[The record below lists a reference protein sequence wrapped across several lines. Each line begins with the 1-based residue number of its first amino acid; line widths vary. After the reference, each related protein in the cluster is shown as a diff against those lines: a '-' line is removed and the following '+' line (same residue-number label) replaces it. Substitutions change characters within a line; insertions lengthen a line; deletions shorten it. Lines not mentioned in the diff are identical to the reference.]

1 MMLSDDRMGG
11 SDRPHREAGNRLGML
26 MALCLLLMTS
36 VGSAAEWTIEFTR
49 DAAFLIR
56 YDGATVVRSKY
67 LAWGPRWKY
76 ASFDTEIGRNFGDR
90 WLISGKVK
98 DLNLEIGGQIGND
111 GPVTTFDYTLLATK
125 PSQNNVGGGIQFD
138 IRLDPQVFGNDISK
152 PELTDTGWSWSPV
165 PGQTVRVSFE
175 NAGAKP
181 YFEKGSAGQIR
192 TLFIPSDIRA
202 GKREVTMKI
211 ELPPGS
217 SRTDGASKFY
227 DNASDHAWRPDTV
240 DWTTTP
246 IDLSYL
252 NHKPAGQKGFVKADG
267 DRLVFGDGT
276 EARFWGAN
284 VQAYALFNATDQA
297 IEQQAR
303 RIAALG
309 FNLVRIHHHD
319 SAEWSPSVF
328 VKDADNTRVLDEKHL
343 DRIDYWVKCL
353 KDNGVYVWL
362 DLHVGRPFRPGDQ
375 IEGFEELD
383 TGKTGR
389 EAKGLNYVNKTVTDR
404 MKEFAAAYLTRA
416 NRYTNVRYVDE
427 PAVMGVLI
435 TNENDITN
443 HFGNLFLTDKGNPI
457 HKGWYDALRD
467 TIGRER
473 GIDLSVAWKTW
484 EPGPSKVILNQVEY
498 DWSVD
503 FVQYLRS
510 IGVKVPLAT
519 TNTWGSNP
527 LFSLPALTAGD
538 VIDVHAY
545 GQAESISSN
554 PKYDDM
560 SSHWIAAAQVS
571 GMPLVVTEWN
581 TEFPQRDRF
590 TQPLF
595 IAANAAFQGWDAP
608 MIYGYHQS
616 PLVQPSKI
624 DKWGI
629 SYDPSMVTLMPT
641 AALIFRRGDVD
652 RAKTTVVFAPGE
664 SLLTTSITPESSPA
678 LRTIAE
684 RHRLVIG
691 LPKTPLL
698 PWLNGVEQG
707 ASDPMQIADGVGET
721 SITSDTGQLTRD
733 WADGLYTINTPRTQA
748 AMGWMK
754 GREYKLADVTFRIT
768 TPKATVAVTSLDGEP
783 IATSK
788 QMLLTATAQAG
799 MKGKPARV
807 MAEMVEGEVDFGNPV
822 RYQPLS
828 PTGARLAPAVA
839 GPVRLTAAAGTHWYI
854 VTRD

>member
-1 MMLSDDRMGG
+1 MFRQSLF
-11 SDRPHREAGNRLGML
+11 NLG
-26 MALCLLLMTS
+26 AVVAICVSLLASLAP
-36 VGSAAEWTIEFTR
+36 AAQWTIELTR
-49 DAAFLIR
+49 DASFLVR
-56 YDGATVVRSKY
+56 YDGATVIRANYV
-67 LAWGPRWKY
+67 AWGPNWKY
-76 ASFDTEIGRNFGDR
+76 AAVETEIGKNAGER
-90 WLISGKVK
+90 WRIDGKIK
-98 DLNLEIGGQIGND
+98 NLNIEIAGQIAYHNS
-111 GPVTTFDYTLLATK
+111 TTSFDYTLLTTK
-125 PSQNNVGGGIQFD
+125 SSQGNVGGGFQFD
-138 IRLDPQVFGNDISK
+138 LRLDPQVFGKNVAK
-152 PELTDTGWSWSPV
+152 PELTDTGWSWTPV
-165 PGQTVRVSFE
+165 AGQTVRVSFE

-181 YFEKGSAGQIR
+181 YFEKNNPAEIR
-192 TLFIPSDIRA
+192 TLFIPSDLA
-202 GKREVTMKI
+202 VSKRQVTMKI
-211 ELPPGS
+211 ELPAGS
-217 SRTDGASKFY
+217 TRTDGASKFY
-227 DNASDHAWRPDTV
+227 DNSSDHSWRPDTI

-252 NHKPAGQKGFVKADG
+252 NHKPAGQKGFVKAQG
-267 DRLVFGDGT
+267 ERLVFGDGS

-284 VQAYALFNATDQA
+284 VQAYALFNATDDA

-319 SAEWSPSVF
+319 SADWSPSVF
-328 VKDADNTRVLDEKHL
+328 DDDADNTRVLDDKRL

-375 IEGFEELD
+375 VEGYDEL
-383 TGKTGR
+383 KAGR
-389 EAKGLNYVNKTVTDR
+389 SGRQAKGLSYVNKSVTDR
-404 MKEFAAAYLTRA
+404 MKEFASAYLTRT
-416 NRYTNVRYVDE
+416 NKYTNTRYVDE

-443 HFGNLFLTDKGNPI
+443 HFGNLFLPDKGNPI
-457 HKGWYDALRD
+457 HKAWYDVLRD
-467 TIGRER
+467 QIGRER
-473 GIDLSVAWKTW
+473 GLDLSVAWKTW

-503 FVQYLRS
+503 FVKHLRS
-510 IGVKVPLAT
+510 IGVKVPIAT

-608 MIYGYHQS
+608 MIYGYHQA
-616 PLVQPSKI
+616 PLVAPSKI
-624 DKWGI
+624 EKWGI
-629 SYDPSMVTLMPT
+629 SNDPAMVSLMPT

-664 SLLTTSITPESSPA
+664 ALLMTSITPENSPA

-698 PWLNGVEQG
+698 PWVNGVDRG
-707 ASDPMQIADGVGET
+707 GVSDPAQPADGVGET
-721 SITSDTGQLTRD
+721 SITSDTGQLKRD
-733 WADGLYTINTPRTQA
+733 WIDGVYTINTPRTQA
-748 AMGWMK
+748 VMGWMR
-754 GREYKLADVTFRIT
+754 GREHKLGDIT
-768 TPKATVAVTSLDGEP
+768 IRVSTPKATVSVTSLDGLP
-783 IATSK
+783 LATSK
-788 QMLLTATAQAG
+788 QMLLTATAQAN

-807 MAEMVEGEVDFGNPV
+807 MAELVDGEVDFTKPV

-828 PTGARLAPAVA
+828 PTGQRLAPAVA
-839 GPVRLTAAAGTHWYI
+839 GPVRLSAATGTHWYI
-854 VTRD
+854 VTRN

>member
-1 MMLSDDRMGG
+1 MFRQTLF
-11 SDRPHREAGNRLGML
+11 NLGAVVAM
-26 MALCLLLMTS
+26 CVSLLASLA
-36 VGSAAEWTIEFTR
+36 SAAQWTIELTR
-49 DAAFLIR
+49 DASFLVR
-56 YDGATVVRSKY
+56 YDGATVIRANYV
-67 LAWGPRWKY
+67 AWGPNWKY
-76 ASFDTEIGRNFGDR
+76 AAVETEIGKNAGER
-90 WLISGKVK
+90 WRIDGKIK
-98 DLNLEIGGQIGND
+98 NLNIEIAGQIAYQHS
-111 GPVTTFDYTLLATK
+111 TTSFDYTLLTTK
-125 PSQNNVGGGIQFD
+125 SSQGNVGGGFQFD
-138 IRLDPQVFGNDISK
+138 LRLDPQVFGKNIAR
-152 PELTDTGWSWSPV
+152 PELADTGWSWTPV
-165 PGQTVRVSFE
+165 AGQTVRVSFE

-181 YFEKGSAGQIR
+181 YFEKNNPAEIR
-192 TLFIPSDIRA
+192 TLFIPSDLVV
-202 GKREVTMKI
+202 GKRQVTMKI
-211 ELPPGS
+211 ELPAGS
-217 SRTDGASKFY
+217 TRTDGASKFY
-227 DNASDHAWRPDTV
+227 ENSSDHSWRPDTI

-252 NHKPAGQKGFVKADG
+252 NHKPAGQKGFVKAQG
-267 DRLVFGDGT
+267 ERLVFGDGS

-284 VQAYALFNATDQA
+284 VQAYALFNATDDA

-319 SAEWSPSVF
+319 SADWAPSVF
-328 VKDADNTRVLDEKHL
+328 VDDADNTRVLDEKRL

-375 IEGFEELD
+375 IEGYDELKA
-383 TGKTGR
+383 GKSGR
-389 EAKGLNYVNKTVTDR
+389 QAKGLSYVNKSVTDR
-404 MKEFAAAYLTRA
+404 MKDFASAYLTRA
-416 NRYTNVRYVDE
+416 NKYTNTRYVDE
-427 PAVMGVLI
+427 PALMGVLI

-443 HFGNLFLTDKGNPI
+443 HFGNLFLPDKGNPI
-457 HKGWYDALRD
+457 HKASYDALRD
-467 TIGRER
+467 PIGRER
-473 GIDLSVAWKTW
+473 GLDLSVAWKTW

-503 FVQYLRS
+503 FIKHLRS
-510 IGVKVPLAT
+510 IGVKVPVAT

-608 MIYGYHQS
+608 MIYGYHQA
-616 PLVQPSKI
+616 PLVAPSKI
-624 DKWGI
+624 EKWGI
-629 SYDPSMVTLMPT
+629 SNDPAMISLMPT
-641 AALIFRRGDVD
+641 AALVFRRGDVD

-664 SLLTTSITPESSPA
+664 ALLMTSITPENSPA

-698 PWLNGVEQG
+698 PWLNGVDRG
-707 ASDPMQIADGVGET
+707 GVSDPSQAADGVGET
-721 SITSDTGQLTRD
+721 SITSDTGQLKRD
-733 WADGLYTINTPRTQA
+733 WIDGVYTINTPRTQA
-748 AMGWMK
+748 VMGWMR
-754 GREYKLADVTFRIT
+754 GREHKLGDIT
-768 TPKATVAVTSLDGEP
+768 IRVSTPKATVSVTSLDGLP
-783 IATSK
+783 LATSK
-788 QMLLTATAQAG
+788 QMLLTATAQAN

-807 MAEMVEGEVDFGNPV
+807 MAELVDGEVDFTKPV

-828 PTGARLAPAVA
+828 PTGQRLAPAVA
-839 GPVRLTAAAGTHWYI
+839 GPVRLSAATGTHWYI
-854 VTRD
+854 VTRN